1 MVENGDVAAPS
12 SGSPLVRGFGGEE
25 SRSLMTMR
33 VSRDN
38 GRTWDQETVVR
49 EGDPV
54 VLLYDPG
61 RYPPCECARCAGRRT
76 VSARSLRPAL
86 AQPGAA

>member
-1 MVENGDVAAPS
+1 MVENGDLAAPS

-33 VSRDN
+33 VSTDN
-38 GRTWDQETVVR
+38 GRTWGQEAVVR

-61 RYPPCECARCAGRRT
+61 RYPPCECERCEGRRT